1 MKLNS
6 DTFKVGGKA
15 ATYVLVICS
24 LLQLVNYMDRQ
35 VMGVVLVPVM
45 KEFGLSDSEG
55 GLLATV
61 LMVGVIIFVFPVA
74 HLVDR
79 WSRKKMIAILAVFWS
94 LFTFLTGIVSSYAL
108 LLAARFFVGIGE
120 AGFSPAS
127 TALISSSYPE
137 QSRAQKLS
145 IYAMFITVGSIVG
158 VVLGGYLS
166 AGFGGWR
173 VPFLYFAVPGVILGI
188 LALFMQDYRT
198 RVDSIRT
205 AQTVGFWE
213 GVRRLTSVPSLRWLF
228 IGNGL
233 YTGFIYAVVV
243 WMPALL
249 MRTYGFGE
257 DKAGFVLGIIAVIG
271 LVGVPLGGVIAD
283 RLQKR
288 TLKGRIFFSS
298 ASILAAAVILL
309 LALASMSNAGGQPM
323 SVLTWILLSLYG
335 FTNTMAMA
343 PLIATTQDVITPE
356 LKSRSYGMMMLAQ
369 NVLGGAWS
377 TVAVGAMSDAFGGG
391 ANGLS
396 LALAITAVVALA
408 SLVFWWF
415 ASRHCPADI
424 LAARN
429 AAAAVH

>member
-6 DTFKVGGKA
+6 DTFKVGGRA

-55 GLLATV
+55 GLLTTI

-74 HLVDR
+74 HMVDR
-79 WSRKKMIAILAVFWS
+79 WSRKKMIALLAVSWS

-108 LLAARFFVGIGE
+108 LLATRFFVGIGE

-137 QSRAQKLS
+137 QTRAQKLS

-158 VVLGGYLS
+158 VVLGGFLS
-166 AGFGGWR
+166 AGFGWR
-173 VPFLYFAVPGVILGI
+173 IPFLYFAVPGVILGI
-188 LALFMQDYRT
+188 LALFMQDYKT
-198 RVDSIRT
+198 RVDSTGT

-213 GVRRLTSVPSLRWLF
+213 GVRRLASVPSLRWLW

-249 MRTYGFGE
+249 MRTYGFGK
-257 DKAGFVLGIIAVIG
+257 DRAGLVLGIIAVIG
-271 LVGVPLGGVIAD
+271 LVGVPLGGVLAD
-283 RLQKR
+283 RMQKR

-309 LALASMSNAGGQPM
+309 LGLASMSNAGGQ
-323 SVLTWILLSLYG
+323 SISALTWILLSLYG

-343 PLIATTQDVITPE
+343 PLIATTQDVVTPE
-356 LKSRSYGMMMLAQ
+356 LKGRSYGLMMLAQ

-377 TVAVGAMSDAFGGG
+377 TLAVGAMSDAFGGG

-396 LALAITAVVALA
+396 LALAITAVAALA

-424 LAARN
+424 RAAKS
-429 AAAAVH
+429 AAAAVQ